1 VLQLNSVVQLIRNNN
16 ASEAKFMQRR
26 LPPLNS
32 LRTFEAAARH
42 LNFTNAAEELCV
54 TQAAISHQIKALEG
68 YLGAPLFIRSPRKL
82 ELTETGA
89 KLLPVV
95 QNALDTIGQMIS
107 TIRSEDDVAP
117 VSIAVAPSFAA
128 NWLLP
133 RLDSLFQEHPKIE
146 LSLRHTNAPVDFTRE
161 PVDLAVTYGQ
171 GKWRGLLAQSILEI
185 DFFPVCSPKILQGK
199 KELVSANDLQH
210 FTLLHDSDHR
220 SWTEWFALAGAAD
233 ADPTRGTIID
243 DTNVL
248 IQAAVD
254 GLGVAMGS
262 EPFVREHISAGR
274 LVRPFETTLTTDYAY
289 FAVCPRE
296 HLSRKEVR
304 QVWDWLVR
312 QV

>member
-1 VLQLNSVVQLIRNNN
+1 
-16 ASEAKFMQRR
+16 MQRR

-32 LRTFEAAARH
+32 LRTFEAAGRH
-42 LNFTNAAEELCV
+42 LNFTSAAEELCV
-54 TQAAISHQIKALEG
+54 TQAAISHQVKALEG
-68 YLGAPLFIRSPRKL
+68 YLGAALFIRSPRKL

-95 QNALDTIGQMIS
+95 QTALDSIGQTIS

-117 VSIAVAPSFAA
+117 VSVAVAPSFAV

-161 PVDLAVTYGQ
+161 PVDVAITYGQ
-171 GKWRGLLAQSILEI
+171 GKWRGLLAEPMLEI
-185 DFFPVCSPKILQGK
+185 DFFPVCAPQ
-199 KELVSANDLQH
+199 LVHGERKLTNANDLKD
-210 FTLLHDSDHR
+210 FTLLHDSDH
-220 SWTEWFALAGAAD
+220 STWNEWLSLANAND
-233 ADPTRGTIID
+233 IDPTRGTVMD

-262 EPFVREHISAGR
+262 EPFVREHIAAGH
-274 LVRPFETTLTTDYAY
+274 LVRPFDTTLTTDFAY

-296 HLSRKEVR
+296 HLSRNEVR
-304 QVWDWLVR
+304 QVWNWLLR

>member
-1 VLQLNSVVQLIRNNN
+1 
-16 ASEAKFMQRR
+16 MQRR

-68 YLGAPLFIRSPRKL
+68 YLGAPLFIRSPRRL

-95 QNALDTIGQMIS
+95 QNALDTIGQTIS
-107 TIRSEDDVAP
+107 TLRREDDVAP
-117 VSIAVAPSFAA
+117 VSLAVAPSFAA

-133 RLDSLFQEHPKIE
+133 RLDSFFLEHPKVE

-171 GKWRGLLAQSILEI
+171 GKWRGLLSEPILEI
-185 DFFPVCSPKILQGK
+185 DFFPVCAPKFLHGEK
-199 KELVSANDLQH
+199 TLTNVSDLKH
-210 FTLLHDSDHR
+210 FTLLHDSNHR
-220 SWTEWFALAGAAD
+220 GWRDWLALTEETD
-233 ADPTRGTIID
+233 IDPTRGTVID

-262 EPFVREHISAGR
+262 EPFVREHISTGR

-289 FAVCPRE
+289 FAICPKE
-296 HLSRKEVR
+296 HLSRNEVR
-304 QVWDWLVR
+304 LVWDWLNR